1 LLRDNRRQEPL
12 LAASSRAFREPACHR
27 RGKQVLQPDAGRS
40 RPAGG
45 LFRIRK
51 HRARSSQLHFF
62 RVLSSQKSGVFFA
75 PAEPMRQPLPSFSAF
90 GRVVLIVLGIAL
102 SAISTCAQ
110 ATSPAPNPWTD
121 AAHSLAEKIVS
132 AVTTAHSLAIT
143 SVTDVSAKAPVDIV
157 WLRHSVESEITTEG
171 GRLVQPAEGSASPAA
186 ADAQVQIA
194 VSHNVKGYLLVANI
208 AIGGS
213 TQMVVAPVAVT
224 QPAPGPPGAAPLL
237 QRKIV
242 WQQADPII
250 DFAEGSPDSTHTLWY
265 ILQPDR
271 LSAYEFS
278 GASQILRV
286 DQQFSLLYT
295 SRDSRGRLALTDPTH
310 VTAWVA
316 AVRCDGTWNPGFSLT
331 CAPNVGQQWPAGSAN
346 WAYDPT
352 HNFFT
357 GAVTLSAGI
366 VTHYPPFYSAAFP
379 PAGSGGRA
387 SGWIMTGLNGKALLF
402 SGSSEPS
409 SAFFGWGSDIVS
421 LNSTCGHSWQVLVT
435 GPGDWTESDQ
445 IQLYQISNHQATA
458 VGEPMHFPGPI
469 LSLWPSL
476 DAQSA
481 RVVFRNLQTGMYEA
495 SIVSVSC
502 SN

>member
-1 LLRDNRRQEPL
+1 L

-310 VTAWVA
+310 VTAWVGKLG
-316 AVRCDGTWNPGFSLT
+316 VRSHAQFLHRCSHF
-331 CAPNVGQQWPAGSAN
+331 VGGHRDA
-346 WAYDPT
+346 
-352 HNFFT
+352 
-357 GAVTLSAGI
+357 LS
-366 VTHYPPFYSAAFP
+366 
-379 PAGSGGRA
+379 
-387 SGWIMTGLNGKALLF
+387 ALLF
-402 SGSSEPS
+402 RGISTRRERRKGVRLDNDRSEWE
-409 SAFFGWGSDIVS
+409 SAPFFRFVGTFLGVFWLGQRHCFSQLHVRAFLASAGHRARRLDRVRS
-421 LNSTCGHSWQVLVT
+421 NSALPNFKS
-435 GPGDWTESDQ
+435 PGDCCRRADALSRPDSKPLA
-445 IQLYQISNHQATA
+445 IFGRP
-458 VGEPMHFPGPI
+458 VGPRGIPQFANG
-469 LSLWPSL
+469 
-476 DAQSA
+476 D
-481 RVVFRNLQTGMYEA
+481 V
-495 SIVSVSC
+495 
-502 SN
+502 